1 MIFKT
6 TCRKNFMH
14 KWIYNGN
21 NYKSKEIQN
30 VAMDFED
37 KYICADCD
45 ICISL
50 HCINQWYS

>member
-1 MIFKT
+1 M
-6 TCRKNFMH
+6 N
-14 KWIYNGN
+14 IYNGD

-50 HCINQWYS
+50 HYINQWYTKK